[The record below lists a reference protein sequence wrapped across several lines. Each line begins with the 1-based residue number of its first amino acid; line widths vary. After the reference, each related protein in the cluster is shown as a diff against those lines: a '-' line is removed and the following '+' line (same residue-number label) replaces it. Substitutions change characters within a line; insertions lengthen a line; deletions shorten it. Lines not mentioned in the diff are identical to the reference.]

1 MGILQYRTD
10 IDTNKIITSKMIFG
24 MRLASLNF
32 DIRNIGETLPKW
44 QPSIFNYVSNNLLRE
59 KGYIDTM
66 DEGLNVPHLVELL
79 NQALE
84 IFKAGLTEYDC
95 SYAENLPYMHDYF
108 EGFVNHP
115 DGSKSTIYI
124 VKHDDNGYIIMLPGD
139 YEKYFNQ
146 TAILPPLSLYDIGH
160 RTEKLNEINE

>member
-10 IDTNKIITSKMIFG
+10 LDTNKIISSKMIFG

-44 QPSIFNYVSNNLLRE
+44 QTSIFNYVSNNLLRE

-84 IFKAGLTEYDC
+84 IFKAGLTKYDC
-95 SYAENLPYMHDYF
+95 SYAENLPYMHDFF

-115 DGSKSTIYI
+115 DGSSSAIYI
-124 VKHDDNGYIIMLPGD
+124 VKHDDNGYILMLPSD
-139 YEKYFNQ
+139 YERYFNQ
-146 TAILPPLSLYDIGH
+146 SAILPPLSLYDVNH
-160 RTEKLNEINE
+160 RSEKISEINE